1 MSERIVA
8 SRRENALKRYR
19 SPNDPVL
26 LEATRNRKQAALIEA
41 IKREAESDPPLSME
55 QRSQLA
61 ILLLRPSGGQAA

>member
-1 MSERIVA
+1 MSERIIA

-19 SPNDPVL
+19 SRNDPVL